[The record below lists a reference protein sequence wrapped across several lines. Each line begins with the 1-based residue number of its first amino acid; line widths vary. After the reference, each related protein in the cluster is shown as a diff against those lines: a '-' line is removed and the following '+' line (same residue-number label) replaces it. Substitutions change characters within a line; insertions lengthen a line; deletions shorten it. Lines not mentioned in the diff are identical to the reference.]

1 MRKSQ
6 AECRY
11 QTVGSAKF
19 LFGPRA
25 ARRAELSSKEEALPA
40 KQRPQ
45 REQIALFLTGTLQYS
60 VPALRGVTSTSE
72 GQTPSTVGVGS
83 VPETDGFIQVHR
95 NDGFTALNSKPS
107 LFDGPTAHSLQTNS
121 SSISSSGV
129 DYFRCICS
137 CVGLCMIVSV

>member
-95 NDGFTALNSKPS
+95 NDRLHRSK
-107 LFDGPTAHSLQTNS
+107 
-121 SSISSSGV
+121 
-129 DYFRCICS
+129 R
-137 CVGLCMIVSV
+137 